1 MPIYLL
7 TALKV
12 PKKFIKELDKSR
24 RRFLWA
30 GNQDFHGGKCKVNWS
45 KTCLPA
51 ELGGLGILELER
63 LGRALRLRWLW
74 YQWTNPEKPWS
85 GADLPVDDT
94 DRTLFAAATR
104 VQVHN
109 GKKALFWKSS
119 WLNGIAPATLFP
131 LLYSHSKRK
140 NRTVAAALAGNRWIK
155 DICHD
160 LTPDL
165 LTEFFALWAQIEAQ
179 HLCLED
185 PRDDQIW
192 WKPTASGI
200 YSAKSAYD
208 LQFEGIQ
215 KSPVAADT
223 WKPWGPTKCKFFSS
237 LLLQNKV

>member
-1 MPIYLL
+1 M
-7 TALKV
+7 
-12 PKKFIKELDKSR
+12 
-24 RRFLWA
+24 
-30 GNQDFHGGKCKVNWS
+30 G
-45 KTCLPA
+45 
-51 ELGGLGILELER
+51 
-63 LGRALRLRWLW
+63 
-74 YQWTNPEKPWS
+74 
-85 GADLPVDDT
+85 
-94 DRTLFAAATR
+94 
-104 VQVHN
+104 HN
-109 GKKALFWKSS
+109 GEKALFWNSS
-119 WLNGIAPATLFP
+119 WLNGMAPATLFP

-140 NRTVAAALAGNRWIK
+140 NRTVAAALARNRWIK